1 MEYKATSDEI
11 VVYWDKPEDLSGEV
25 TWIASLSH
33 NGTELTKKT
42 IHQTHCEFEGLDPD
56 STYLIEVTSGDGAY
70 PDRLTARTG
79 RKKNLI
85 DITKEPYL
93 AVPDG
98 KTVNTAAIQR
108 AFDACGPEDCVYIPA
123 GTFLTGALDMHSD
136 SELYLAEG
144 ALLQGT
150 EDPSDYLPLIKSRFE
165 GIERQCYR
173 SLLNLG
179 VLDHDTG
186 FNCENV
192 VIHGKGRIYG
202 GGFELA
208 KREAAEEEVRI
219 REFLATLG
227 DKIKEYENPTTPA
240 FRVRGRLI
248 NMSNC
253 RNIWIHGLDMGFGP
267 SWNIHFIY
275 SDNIVTDAC
284 TVRSGGV
291 WNGDGWDPDSSVNST
306 LFNCTFFTEDD
317 CVAIKS
323 GKNPEG
329 NIVNRPSKNIRIFD
343 CETKFGHGLCIGSE
357 MSGGVEDIKIWDCKM
372 GPTWSGIE
380 IKATRKRGG
389 YVKNISVRDT
399 IASHVMVHSV
409 GFNDDGEGAEHPP
422 VLKGFLFKD
431 MYLLGRLLNNNNGA
445 MVWNVCPAIE
455 VIGFDEPG
463 YEAADIH
470 FENIVMENEKK
481 VADSVRSDIYR
492 DNLPG
497 SVVLR
502 NCRGVSFSAISSV
515 PETDMYMDVTLPK
528 NT

>member
-1 MEYKATSDEI
+1 MDYRSTDSEI
-11 VVYWDKPEDLSGEV
+11 VAYWDKPDRLSGEI
-25 TWIASLSH
+25 TYLA
-33 NGTELTKKT
+33 TLTKPNGDKET
-42 IHQTHCEFEGLDPD
+42 RNVTKTHCEFEGLSPE
-56 STYLIEVTSGDGAY
+56 SEYRVEVSSAEGEVLGDLSV
-70 PDRLTARTG
+70 RTA
-79 RKKNLI
+79 KKKHLL
-85 DITKEPYL
+85 DITKEPYF

-98 KTVNTAAIQR
+98 KTLNTAKIQK
-108 AFDACGPEDCVYIPA
+108 ALDDCGPGDCVYIPA
-123 GTFLTGALDMHSD
+123 GTFLTGALDIHSN
-136 SELYLAEG
+136 SEIYLEEG

-150 EDPSDYLPLIKSRFE
+150 EDPADYEPLILSRFE

-179 VLDHDTG
+179 TLDHNSG

-192 VIHGKGRIYG
+192 VIRGKGKIYG

-227 DKIKEYENPTTPA
+227 DKIKEYENPNTPA

-253 RNIWIHGLDMGFGP
+253 KNIWIHGLDMGFGP
-267 SWNIHFIY
+267 AWNIHFIY
-275 SDNIVTDAC
+275 SDVIVTDAC

-291 WNGDGWDPDSSVNST
+291 WNGDGWDPDSSVNSV
-306 LFNCTFFTEDD
+306 LFNCVFFTEDD

-329 NIVNRPSKNIRIFD
+329 NIVNRPSKNIKVFD

-357 MSGGVEDIKIWDCKM
+357 MSGGVENVKIWDCKM

-389 YVKNISVRDT
+389 FVKNISVRDT
-399 IASHVMVHSV
+399 IASHLMVHTV
-409 GFNDDGEGAEHPP
+409 GFNDDGEGAKHPP
-422 VLKGFLFKD
+422 VLSGFEFKD

-445 MVWNVCPAIE
+445 MEWTVCPAVE
-455 VIGFDEPG
+455 VIGFEDPG
-463 YEAADIH
+463 YETSNIR
-470 FENIVMENEKK
+470 FERITMENEEKT
-481 VADSVRSDIYR
+481 AASVRTDIYR

-502 NCRGVSFSAISSV
+502 NCKGVSFSDVSSV
-515 PETDMYMDVTLPK
+515 PATRMYMDQEK
-528 NT
+528 